1 MAILRALFQRIS
13 GLFNKSQRDRDLEA
27 ELQSHIQLHF
37 DDNLKA
43 GMPPAEAR
51 RQALLKL
58 GGIESVKESVRDRG
72 GIPLIETLLQ
82 DLRYGL
88 RMLRKNPGFAA
99 AAVLTLALGI
109 GSTTIIFSIIYN
121 GVVNPFPYTSPRR
134 LTTFAVHDMKQAGD
148 GGRVVFSMPEYMDF
162 RAQNHVFEDVIGSM
176 TDHVFFDKGD
186 GSEQL
191 LACYLTTNT
200 MNFLGVPPFL
210 GRAIDDQDGQP
221 TAAPVAVLS
230 HKLWVKD
237 FGSDAK
243 VLGEPIVLD
252 GTSRTIVGVMPP
264 RFQFDGSDVFI
275 PLVLTRS
282 RPAPSAAGS
291 SEPPERRQP
300 FYVWATGRRK
310 PGVTLQQSASDL
322 NVVVHNIS
330 KQFPADYP
338 PNFTVIP
345 RSFTD
350 AIVADLK
357 DLLLALI
364 AAVAMVLLLSCSNVA
379 NLLLARASARE
390 REIALRSAIGASR
403 GRLLR
408 QLLLESLVLAVAGC
422 AVGCVLA
429 WGGLQWFLTAIPARQ
444 KIPVEAVISLN
455 FPCLIFVAIVGLL
468 TTLLCGLAPA
478 LHSVRGDLFQKLAGG
493 GRGRQLGFGHGK
505 LRSIL
510 VVAEVAL
517 ALVLLVC
524 AGLMIRS
531 FYALTH
537 VDLGFNPSRVAA
549 AVITYPPNRRL
560 TPDQNRI
567 FLQSVLQH
575 VEALPG
581 VDSVGVSLELPP
593 YGGIQSDID
602 ITGKSHSET
611 WNTQLDSVSE
621 HYFRAV
627 GLRLLSGRL
636 LSSDDVNSARLV
648 AVVNDSF
655 ARKFFPNDTPLGHL
669 VKFKAF
675 DQMPETPH
683 NAYFEIVG
691 LVNDVKNDGLDHP
704 SLPELFVPFSIAS
717 PPFASLLVRTNVEP
731 QALLANVRQEIAAVD
746 HSVALE
752 EEDTLKNFLYR
763 YSYAQPEFGLM
774 SLGAFASIGLAL
786 FFLGVFS
793 VMAYTVSLQTQEIGV
808 RIALGAQRA
817 SILRMVLLRGLRLL
831 VAGICLGLVGALFV
845 ARLLQ
850 SQVWGVSFKDPW
862 TFAAVSVTVIV
873 VGLLACLLPAR
884 RAAAVDPMIAIR
896 YE

>member
-1 MAILRALFQRIS
+1 MAIVRALFQRVS

-27 ELQSHIQLHF
+27 ELESHIQLHIE
-37 DDNLKA
+37 DNLKS
-43 GMPPAEAR
+43 GMTPEEAR

-58 GGIESVKESVRDRG
+58 GGVESAKESVRARR

-121 GVVNPFPYTSPRR
+121 GVLNPFPYTSPRR
-134 LTTFAVHDMKQAGD
+134 LTTFAIHDAREPGE

-176 TDHVFFDKGD
+176 TDHVFYDKGD

-200 MNFLGVPPFL
+200 MDFLGVPPLL
-210 GRAIDDQDGQP
+210 GRAIQDQDGNA
-221 TAAPVAVLS
+221 TSAPVAVLS

-237 FGSDAK
+237 FASDPN
-243 VLGEPIVLD
+243 VLGKPIFLE

-264 RFQFDGSDVFI
+264 RFKFDGSDVFI

-282 RPAPSAAGS
+282 RP
-291 SEPPERRQP
+291 EPPSENSNEPPPHRQP
-300 FYVWATGRRK
+300 FYIWATARRK
-310 PGVTLQQSASDL
+310 QGITLQQSAADL
-322 NVVVHNIS
+322 NVVAHNIS
-330 KQFPADYP
+330 KQYAENYP

-345 RSFTD
+345 KSFTD
-350 AIVADLK
+350 AIVADFK
-357 DLLLALI
+357 DMLFALI

-379 NLLLARASARE
+379 NLLFARASARE

-408 QLLLESLVLAVAGC
+408 QLLLESLLLAVAGC
-422 AVGCVLA
+422 AIGCALA
-429 WGGLQWFLTAIPARQ
+429 WGGLRWFVATIPAHQR
-444 KIPVEAVISLN
+444 IPDEAVISLN
-455 FPCLIFVAIVGLL
+455 FPCLIFVAVVGVL
-468 TTLLCGLAPA
+468 TTSLCGLAPA
-478 LHSVRGDLFQKLAGG
+478 LHSVRGDLFQKLASG
-493 GRGRQLGFGHGK
+493 GRGRQFGFGHGK

-510 VVAEVAL
+510 VVVEVAL

-537 VDLGFNPSRVAA
+537 VELGFNPSKAVAA
-549 AVITYPPNRRL
+549 LITYPPNRHFN
-560 TPDQNRI
+560 PDQNRI
-567 FLQSVLQH
+567 FLQRVLQH

-581 VDSVGVSLELPP
+581 VDSAGVTLELPP
-593 YGGIQSDID
+593 YGGFQSDID
-602 ITGKSHSET
+602 ITGKSHSEA
-611 WNTQLDSVSE
+611 WNTQLDPVSE
-621 HYFRAV
+621 GYFQAV
-627 GLRLLSGRL
+627 GLRLLRGRL
-636 LSSDDVNSARLV
+636 VSLDDVNSARLV
-648 AVVNDSF
+648 TVVNDSF
-655 ARKFFPNDTPLGHL
+655 AHKFFPNDTPVGHL

-675 DQMPETPH
+675 DHGPETPH
-683 NAYFEIVG
+683 DAYFEIIGV
-691 LVNDVKNDGLDHP
+691 VNDVKNDGLNHP
-704 SLPELFVPFSIAS
+704 SFPESFVPFSIAS
-717 PPFASLLVRTNVEP
+717 LPFAGLLVRTSVEP
-731 QALLANVRQEIAAVD
+731 QALLANIRQEIFAVD
-746 HSVALE
+746 HSVALG
-752 EEDTLKNFLYR
+752 EEDTLKNFLHR

-808 RIALGAQRA
+808 RMALGAQRA
-817 SILRMVLLRGLRLL
+817 AILRMVLARGLRLL

-884 RAAAVDPMIAIR
+884 RAATIDPMIALR

>member
-1 MAILRALFQRIS
+1 MAILRAFVQRVS

-27 ELQSHIQLHF
+27 ELESHIQLHI

-43 GMPPAEAR
+43 GMTPEEAR
-51 RQALLKL
+51 RQAVLKL
-58 GGIESVKESVRDRG
+58 GGVESAKESVRDRR
-72 GIPLIETLLQ
+72 GIPFIETLLQ

-88 RMLRKNPGFAA
+88 RMLGKNPGFAA

-121 GVVNPFPYTSPRR
+121 GVINPFPYASPRR
-134 LTTFAVHDMKQAGD
+134 LTTFAIHDTRQAGD

-176 TDHVFFDKGD
+176 TDHVFYDKGD

-200 MNFLGVPPFL
+200 MDFLGVPPLL
-210 GRAIDDQDGQP
+210 GRAIDDQDGRP

-237 FGSDAK
+237 FASDPK
-243 VLGEPIVLD
+243 VLGEPIVLE

-275 PLVLTRS
+275 PLVLTRT
-282 RPAPSAAGS
+282 R
-291 SEPPERRQP
+291 PERTTSPNETPLRLQP
-300 FYVWATGRRK
+300 FYIWATGRRK
-310 PGVTLQQSASDL
+310 PGVTLQQSATDL
-322 NVVVHNIS
+322 NVVAHNIS
-330 KQFPADYP
+330 EQYPTDYP
-338 PNFTVIP
+338 PNFAVIP
-345 RSFTD
+345 KSFSD
-350 AIVADLK
+350 AIVADFK
-357 DLLLALI
+357 DLLFALI
-364 AAVAMVLLLSCSNVA
+364 AAVAMVLFLSCSNVA

-390 REIALRSAIGASR
+390 REIALRAAIGASR

-422 AVGCVLA
+422 AVGCALA
-429 WGGLQWFLTAIPARQ
+429 WGGLQWFVATIPARQ

-455 FPCLIFVAIVGLL
+455 LPCLIFVAIIGLL

-478 LHSVRGDLFQKLAGG
+478 LHSVRGDLFQKLASG
-493 GRGRQLGFGHGK
+493 GRGRQFGFGHGK
-505 LRSIL
+505 LRSVL

-517 ALVLLVC
+517 TLVLLVC

-537 VDLGFNPSRVAA
+537 VELGFSPSHVAA
-549 AVITYPPNRRL
+549 AVITYPPKRHF
-560 TPDQNRI
+560 TAEQNRA
-567 FLQSVLQH
+567 FLQQVLQR
-575 VEALPG
+575 VGALPG
-581 VDSVGVSLELPP
+581 VDSVGVTLELPP
-593 YGGIQSDID
+593 YGGFQSDID
-602 ITGKSHSET
+602 ISGKPHSET
-611 WNTQLDSVSE
+611 WNSQLDPVSE
-621 HYFRAV
+621 HYFRVV
-627 GLRLLSGRL
+627 GLRFLSGRL
-636 LSSDDVNSARLV
+636 LSSDDVNSTRLV

-691 LVNDVKNDGLDHP
+691 VVNDVKNDGLDHP
-704 SLPELFVPFSIAS
+704 SLPELFVPFSIVS
-717 PPFASLLVRTNVEP
+717 PPFAGLLVRTNVEP
-731 QALLANVRQEIAAVD
+731 QAMLANIRQEIFAVD
-746 HSVALE
+746 HSVALG
-752 EEDTLKNFLYR
+752 EEDTLKNFLHR

-808 RIALGAQRA
+808 RMALGAQRA
-817 SILRMVLLRGLRLL
+817 TILRMVLVRGLRLL
-831 VAGICLGLVGALFV
+831 VVGICLGLVGALFV

-884 RAAAVDPMIAIR
+884 RATTVDPMIALR